1 MVFVEDIALNLRT
14 ALAFSFLPFIYFVS
28 EFALSRR
35 PDVRVR
41 IATGLTI
48 AGMCLTG
55 FMLLKMSTPVP
66 GGRSDLLILRIL
78 HLLPP
83 VLTLLLI
90 HARRGTSLGGV
101 TVQSEP
107 GRSTYVPRPIKLNGE
122 KLGWDDLVVPDSVRG
137 ELVTVIELLRDP
149 KVAQRYGIEVPKGIM
164 FNGPPG
170 TGKTT
175 IARVIASTARLSFFV
190 LKADEVISKWVGESE
205 KNLSALF
212 EAAQRHAP
220 AVIFIDEIDSIG
232 KGRGQST
239 SSHGDNLLNHLL
251 QLIDGIVKTE
261 GLYVIGATNRSD
273 IVDPALK
280 RAGRLNKSIE
290 IPLPDFGARARL
302 FELYLRKLSLEA
314 GVDLGALARITEGKS
329 CADIKEICNQAGLN
343 AFRRESGGTARAYS
357 VTAEDLETALREWVP
372 DKAA

>member
-1 MVFVEDIALNLRT
+1 MVLVEDIALNLRT
-14 ALAFSFLPFIYFVS
+14 LLAFSCLPFLYFAT
-28 EFALSRR
+28 EFAFSQR
-35 PDVRVR
+35 PDVRARV
-41 IATGLTI
+41 ALALTI
-48 AGMCLTG
+48 MGTCLCG

-83 VLTLLLI
+83 LLTLLLI
-90 HARRGTSLGGV
+90 HARRGGLVGGV
-101 TVQSEP
+101 TVHAEGS
-107 GRSTYVPRPIKLNGE
+107 RSAYAPRPIKLSGE

-137 ELVTVIELLRDP
+137 ELETVIELLRDP
-149 KVAQRYGIEVPKGIM
+149 KVAKRYGIEVPKGIM

-232 KGRGQST
+232 KGRGQSA

-290 IPLPDFGARARL
+290 IALPDFPARAGL
-302 FELYLRKLSLEA
+302 FELYLRKLTLEA
-314 GVDLGALARITEGKS
+314 GVDLEVLARVTEGKS

-343 AFRRESGGTARAYS
+343 AFRRESGSVARAYS